1 MCDLLAQHAKG
12 DSVKA
17 RLCLLLVILGLA
29 GAAAPT
35 ALASVD
41 DGWDGFDIPC
51 GYSDGDD
58 TPAPTY

>member
-1 MCDLLAQHAKG
+1 M
-12 DSVKA
+12 KA